1 MIYDNKKLISL
12 FMSMTVLSAVVSCS
26 SAPQQSIDSSV
37 NESTVDENSE
47 TQTENAVTE
56 STALTTEEITTE
68 TTTAPPKK
76 IKKGNIYDANGNL
89 LMYTERGANGS
100 EKRKVADNYAVP
112 FANII
117 TEMSDGYDRTFNEIL
132 STPSDESKEVG
143 KSIQLT
149 IDSDVQ
155 NAVYNYMESANIV
168 GSVVVMRTDGSILS
182 QVSYPSYDPSTV
194 SKTEY
199 DEELAWGEYGNKA
212 FQNFEPGSC
221 FKIMS
226 EVISDKH
233 GIYSVWDEGEWTDDG
248 ATIVN
253 WDHDTN
259 AYYPMERSLYS
270 AFTSSSN
277 IFFAKAF
284 DQIGTDEVLNDLDR
298 IFHFVSDIRCDFG
311 DIQNNITI
319 TCNDDLRRSAFGQ
332 SYILTCP
339 IYLAALGREA
349 VFGDMVRPFVL
360 KNVVDTDNPKKVI
373 ERGSQANEVIAT
385 IPEEYRQNLL
395 DGMLGVA
402 SGLGIYTSGNF
413 TFYAKTGTAET
424 WEGDF
429 LYITGCLKNGNDT
442 AGSSYDY
449 LNYSQNGSYIIV
461 MQLRN
466 PQYHGLDF
474 ASESSY
480 LYQGIVNAVLENQN

>member
-1 MIYDNKKLISL
+1 MISDNKKLISL
-12 FMSMTVLSAVVSCS
+12 IMSMTVLSAVVSCS
-26 SAPQQSIDSSV
+26 STPQHSIDSSV
-37 NESTVDENSE
+37 NEINSE
-47 TQTENAVTE
+47 EVSNIPEET
-56 STALTTEEITTE
+56 TAEVTEEITTE
-68 TTTAPPKK
+68 VPTEPPKTVT
-76 IKKGNIYDANGNL
+76 KGNIYDTKGNL
-89 LMYTERGANGS
+89 LMYTEKSADGS
-100 EKRKVADNYAVP
+100 EKRKVVEEYAVP
-112 FANII
+112 LANII
-117 TEMSDGYDRTFNEIL
+117 TEMSDGYDLRFNEIL
-132 STPSDESKEVG
+132 STPKNEAEEIG

-149 IDSDVQ
+149 IDADVQ
-155 NAVYNYMESANIV
+155 NAVYNYMESANLI
-168 GSVVVMRTDGSILS
+168 GSAVVMRTDGSILS
-182 QVSYPSYDPSTV
+182 QVSYPSYDPSTIE
-194 SKTEY
+194 KTEY

-233 GIYSVWDEGEWTDDG
+233 GVYSVWDEGEWTDDG

-259 AYYPMERSLYS
+259 SYYPMERSLHS
-270 AFTSSSN
+270 AFINSSN
-277 IFFAKAF
+277 IFFAKSF
-284 DQIGTDEVLNDLDR
+284 DQIGKDDVLKDLDE
-298 IFHFVSDIRCDFG
+298 IFHFVSDIQCDFG
-311 DIQNNITI
+311 DIQNNIEI

-360 KNVVDTDNPKKVI
+360 KNVVDTDNPTTVL
-373 ERGSQANEVIAT
+373 ENGSQANEVIAT
-385 IPEEYRQNLL
+385 IPEEYRQNLF

-402 SGLGIYTSGNF
+402 SGLGVYSSENF

-429 LYITGCLKNGNDT
+429 LYITGCLKNGNNT
-442 AGSSYDY
+442 AGNSYDY
-449 LNYSQNGSYIIV
+449 TNYKENGSYIIV
-461 MQLRN
+461 MQVRN
-466 PQYHGLDF
+466 PQYHGLGF

-480 LYQGIVNAVLENQN
+480 LYQGIINAVLENQN